1 MNTSPLNNSITFT
14 NTGSEVITVFYCL
27 LPNPTE
33 EGEEKCNCE
42 ALKTMKAGQV
52 NLIERGNDLKFAT
65 VPIRPK
71 SQKSIT
77 ICPYSSVLLSVKLA
91 DIEET
96 AKIDDFTLAVSG
108 STKEKIHLVVAGTR
122 GFHPVVVEFNHLG
135 KRNLKKQISA
145 LGLNRLQTVRITE
158 EQESD
163 LQNTGISN
171 LAGHRLKT
179 KVSKEVMKPS
189 WIFNAGEVVEMGKEI
204 VKGVAVELA
213 QDKLTQI
220 LGTLVLGG

>member
-1 MNTSPLNNSITFT
+1 MNALPLNNSIAFT

-27 LPNPTE
+27 LPNPVE
-33 EGEEKCNCE
+33 DGEEKCNCE
-42 ALKTMKAGQV
+42 ALKTMKSAQV
-52 NLIERGNDLKFAT
+52 NPIERGNNLKYT
-65 VPIRPK
+65 TLSIRPK

-77 ICPYSSVLLSVKLA
+77 ICPYSTVLLSVKLA
-91 DIEET
+91 DIEES
-96 AKIDDFTLAVSG
+96 ASIDDFNLAVSG
-108 STKEKIHLVVAGTR
+108 SAKEKIHLVVAGTR

-145 LGLNRLQTVRITE
+145 LGLNRVQTVKITE

-163 LQNTGISN
+163 LQKTGVSN

-179 KVSKEVMKPS
+179 KVSRDSLKPS
-189 WIFNAGEVVEMGKEI
+189 WLFNAGEVVEMGKEI

-213 QDKLTQI
+213 QDKITQI
-220 LGTLVLGG
+220 LGSLVLG